1 MCTLL
6 AQCTPVMIVQCP
18 ACASQ
23 YQITDDKIRG
33 KTVRL
38 RCKNCGDAWITSG
51 PKKTLGSAVAHS
63 MVVSDDTHDSYRT
76 ELPQVSVVT
85 PPGFEAAVLAPPM
98 SGEGRVVEEP
108 EGEVLTPTSNVAK
121 RRRSGAKESRDLFA
135 PKEVAMGGVRESA
148 APPPMGSRN
157 ENSVLFSLATFRESA
172 APAPASNDHS
182 GIIDIKA
189 LVSNSYP
196 PPPAGEVRETP
207 SRIPPPVHSEPPLGA
222 FSREVSSTQSLP
234 AMIRERKV
242 WFAGAG
248 VAAAFVALIGLG
260 VALTGKAPV
269 ANLETK
275 NKMAAA
281 SRPAKVETAPAAK
294 IESGVKEEP
303 VVAKSATSAKAKSAA
318 KSGGPTMTKVKSP
331 TFNAAPTRPLGTPK
345 APKKSAN
352 SCTDR
357 CGGNLAC
364 AIKCT
369 T

>member
-1 MCTLL
+1 
-6 AQCTPVMIVQCP
+6 MIVQCP

-38 RCKNCGDAWITSG
+38 RCKNCGDAWVTSG

-63 MVVSDDTHDSYRT
+63 MVVSDDTHDSYRSD
-76 ELPQVSVVT
+76 LPAVSVAT

-98 SGEGRVVEEP
+98 NSDAHAEE
-108 EGEVLTPTSNVAK
+108 EGEALTPTSNVAK

-135 PKEVAMGGVRESA
+135 PKDVPMGGVRESS
-148 APPPMGSRN
+148 PPMAMGSRN
-157 ENSVLFSLATFRESA
+157 ENSVLFSLATFRESVS
-172 APAPASNDHS
+172 PATQSTDHS
-182 GIIDIKA
+182 GIIDIQA
-189 LVSNSYP
+189 LVSSSYP
-196 PPPAGEVRETP
+196 PAASGEVRETP

-269 ANLETK
+269 ASVDMK
-275 NKMAAA
+275 NKMSAAA
-281 SRPAKVETAPAAK
+281 RPAKVEMGPAAMAK
-294 IESGVKEEP
+294 GDAGVKEEP
-303 VVAKSATSAKAKSAA
+303 VAAKAAA
-318 KSGGPTMTKVKSP
+318 PAKGKAATKAGGPVMTKIKSP
-331 TFNAAPTRPLGTPK
+331 SNTPAERPVAAPK
-345 APKKSAN
+345 APKKNPN
-352 SCTDR
+352 SCTAR